1 MKAVFAIAL
10 GVALI
15 MPLAAT
21 AATKPVGGTYDARV
35 KFVDYN
41 GDDVVHIIGHY
52 GFSTNIEFNSA
63 ETVQSIA
70 LGDSLAWEVAPRGN
84 QLFVKPRE
92 DNATTNMT
100 VITNERSYQFWLDAA
115 QARDK
120 GRGPEMYFRVKFR
133 YPREE
138 AAIARREAD
147 KQRASAALSNS
158 IPPKNYNYW
167 ACGNPRL
174 RPTEAYD
181 DGRFTYLRFPGS
193 QEIPAAFVVN
203 SDGAETLASGTMRGD
218 QLILQTTAQRIIL
231 RKGKAVACLDNRSF
245 NWYGIY
251 NTTGTTSPDVLRR
264 VKSDAETPPPV
275 LPAVPREAS
284 DQDSDSQQ
292 SAPPTLQLPP
302 GFPMIPGLPV
312 TPAQGGEE

>member
-1 MKAVFAIAL
+1 MKKHLAL
-10 GVALI
+10 ALSLALLT
-15 MPLAAT
+15 PLAAV
-21 AATKPVGGTYDARV
+21 AATKPTGGAYDPRV
-35 KFVDYN
+35 KTVNYN
-41 GDDVVHIIGHY
+41 GDDVVVVIGHY
-52 GFSTNIEFNSA
+52 GFSTNIEFA
-63 ETVQSIA
+63 PGETVQSIA

-100 VITNERSYQFWLDAA
+100 VVTDQRSYQFWLDAA
-115 QARDK
+115 QATNK
-120 GRGPEMYFRVKFR
+120 GRGAEMYFRVKFN

-138 AAIARREAD
+138 AARAFAAAE
-147 KQRASAALSNS
+147 KQRADAALKNT

-174 RPTEAYD
+174 QPTEAYD

-218 QLILQTTAQRIIL
+218 QLVLQTTAAKIIL
-231 RKGKAVACLDNRSF
+231 RKGKAVACLENRSH

-251 NTTGTTSPDVLRR
+251 NTTGTTSPSVRR
-264 VKSDAETPPPV
+264 TIKEDAVPEAPK
-275 LPAVPREAS
+275 LPAVPADEPKPAPES
-284 DQDSDSQQ
+284 DAMPALPFSL
-292 SAPPTLQLPP
+292 PQL
-302 GFPMIPGLPV
+302 
-312 TPAQGGEE
+312 TQPAQSENDDE